1 MTILS
6 DDSPVCAQV
15 APAVWIGYKTPRF
28 EIMGEKLPFKDMISA
43 QGVLQEWTVEMMNTF
58 QNGSLADFYDK
69 YLGRIL
75 TEKDHEKI
83 LLKADKILKMG
94 LSDVA
99 PTDDSLL
106 TILAVD
112 LAHNADEYG
121 HHLFQTAC
129 FLNEQNQLPKEA
141 RFVLGRKMNPSL
153 YPEKEA
159 FEQAQKLLL
168 EPTRKIPHAWAQSAF
183 FNWVKTNDSAE
194 YQAHMKKMVALEI
207 VMAAKGTMPVERA
220 VQSYIRTHR
229 EPVYRHRQRP
239 RRHNWRSYGE

>member
-1 MTILS
+1 MAILS
-6 DDSPVCAQV
+6 DDSPVRAQV
-15 APAVWIGYKTPRF
+15 APAVWVGYKTPRH
-28 EIMGEKLPFKDMISA
+28 EIMGEKLPFKDAISA
-43 QGVLQEWTVEMMNTF
+43 QGVPQEWTDEMMNTF

-69 YLGRIL
+69 YLGRTL

-83 LLKADKILKMG
+83 LLKADKILKIG
-94 LSDVA
+94 LNGVM
-99 PTDDSLL
+99 PNDDPLI
-106 TILAVD
+106 TICAID

-159 FEQAQKLLL
+159 FEEAQKLLL
-168 EPTRKIPHAWAQSAF
+168 DPTHKIPHAWAQRAF
-183 FNWVKTNDSAE
+183 YDWVKTNDSAE
-194 YQAHMKKMVALEI
+194 YQAHMSEMVALEF

-220 VQSYIRTHR
+220 IQSYIRAHHEPAYKHR
-229 EPVYRHRQRP
+229 PHS
-239 RRHNWRSYGE
+239 RRHNWRGGRE

>member
-6 DDSPVCAQV
+6 DDSSVRAQV
-15 APAVWIGYKTPRF
+15 ASAVWVGYKTPRH

-43 QGVLQEWTVEMMNTF
+43 QGVSQEWTDEMMNTF

-69 YLGRIL
+69 YLGRVL

-83 LLKADKILKMG
+83 LLKADKILKTG
-94 LSDVA
+94 LSDMA
-99 PTDDSLL
+99 PTDDPLL
-106 TILAVD
+106 TILSID

-129 FLNEQNQLPKEA
+129 FLNDQNQLPKEA
-141 RFVLGRKMNPSL
+141 RFVLGWRMNPSL

-168 EPTRKIPHAWAQSAF
+168 EPTHKIPHEWAQKAF
-183 FNWVKTNDSAE
+183 YKWMRTNDSAE
-194 YQAHMKKMVALEI
+194 YQAHMKEMVALEF
-207 VMAAKGTMPVERA
+207 VMSAKGTMPVERA
-220 VQSYIRTHR
+220 IHSYIRAHYK
-229 EPVYRHRQRP
+229 PAYRHRQRL
-239 RRHNWRSYGE
+239 RRHNWRGRGE